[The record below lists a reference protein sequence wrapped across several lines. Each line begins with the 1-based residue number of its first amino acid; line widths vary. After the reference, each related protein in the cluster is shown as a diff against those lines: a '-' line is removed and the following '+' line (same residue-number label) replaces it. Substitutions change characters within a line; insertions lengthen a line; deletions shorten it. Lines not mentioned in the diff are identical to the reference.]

1 MKLLFDFLPILLFFA
16 AYKVQG
22 IYAATAVAI
31 AASAAQ
37 IAWVLLRRRRVEPV
51 QWVGLAVIAVF
62 GGATLLLR
70 DPTFIKW
77 KPTVLYWLFSSVL
90 FVSATFFDR
99 NLIAALMRA
108 QITLPPAVWRNLNLG
123 WVGFFAALG
132 GANLFVAYRFPEST
146 WVNFKAFGTTA
157 LLLVFALAQGLV
169 LQRYAEEK

>member
-1 MKLLFDFLPILLFFA
+1 
-16 AYKVQG
+16 
-22 IYAATAVAI
+22 
-31 AASAAQ
+31 
-37 IAWVLLRRRRVEPV
+37 
-51 QWVGLAVIAVF
+51 
-62 GGATLLLR
+62 
-70 DPTFIKW
+70 
-77 KPTVLYWLFSSVL
+77 VL

-132 GANLFVAYRFPEST
+132 GANLFVAFRFPEST

-169 LQRYAEEK
+169 LQRYADEEKPS